1 MAMVPE
7 DYAVTRSTLRTQL
20 EGQLDTV
27 TSPWFRYFLFHD
39 PRPVLMQVPCPVLAM
54 FGSKDLQV
62 PAEDNQLAVLE
73 ALERGENRFS
83 TARTFDGLNH
93 LFQSCQTGSPMEYA
107 TIEETINEQALTYM
121 ADWIIEQTE
130 QDPVRLAQRRRL
142 RRRQARAIATEATE
156 LTTEP
161 PGE

>member
-1 MAMVPE
+1 
-7 DYAVTRSTLRTQL
+7 
-20 EGQLDTV
+20 
-27 TSPWFRYFLFHD
+27 
-39 PRPVLMQVPCPVLAM
+39 
-54 FGSKDLQV
+54 
-62 PAEDNQLAVLE
+62 
-73 ALERGENRFS
+73 
-83 TARTFDGLNH
+83 
-93 LFQSCQTGSPMEYA
+93 MEYA

-142 RRRQARAIATEATE
+142 RRRQVRAIATEATE